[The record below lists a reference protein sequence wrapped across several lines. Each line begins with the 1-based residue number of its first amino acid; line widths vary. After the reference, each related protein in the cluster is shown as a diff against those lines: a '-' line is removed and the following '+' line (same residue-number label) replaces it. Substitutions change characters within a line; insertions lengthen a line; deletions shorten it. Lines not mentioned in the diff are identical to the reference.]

1 MTKKLGKTQK
11 ALNRAILS
19 HPIRGAYIAFC
30 CMFTTCYLSNA
41 IALSIFN
48 IGTNDIVSILILSVS
63 STVALIVGSRINMRE
78 GKI

>member
-11 ALNRAILS
+11 ALNRAILN
-19 HPIRGAYIAFC
+19 HPIWGAYIAFC

-48 IGTNDIVSILILSVS
+48 FGTNDIVLILIPSMS
-63 STVALIVGSRINMRE
+63 FTVALIVGSRENMQE